1 MFILYFLLA
10 SIVTTIVSGLGIDT
24 VIFDN
29 LKVLSKFFIVMAM
42 GAIGLNTNPV
52 KLVKTGGQAIGVG
65 AACWIAITCVS
76 LLMQHILGIW

>member
-1 MFILYFLLA
+1 
-10 SIVTTIVSGLGIDT
+10 
-24 VIFDN
+24 
-29 LKVLSKFFIVMAM
+29 MAM